1 MLAAA
6 WLASEGEVALVESWL
21 REELIA
27 SDEVTLSAL
36 APVHYAPML
45 EAVTRVRI
53 STNHHWQA
61 VLDDL
66 MLAL

>member
-21 REELIA
+21 GEELIA
-27 SDEVTLSAL
+27 SDEIVLSAL

-45 EAVTRVRI
+45 KAVTRVRI
-53 STNHHWQA
+53 STRHHWQA

-66 MLAL
+66 IVAL

>member
-6 WLASEGEVALVESWL
+6 WLASEGELALVESWL
-21 REELIA
+21 GEELIA
-27 SDEVTLSAL
+27 SDEIVLSAL

-45 EAVTRVRI
+45 KAVTRVRI
-53 STNHHWQA
+53 STRHHWQA

-66 MLAL
+66 IVAL